1 MKHYSNIYRLRQSIA
16 PFNTLMSGA
25 HQIDTVLSTLRVE
38 ADPELESLFYEFED
52 LYEQKLWHQLT
63 QRLSVFFE
71 DPRSTPLRLRVYDNF
86 VTRFYDKINQLS
98 VVEFLLLSLKDND
111 DFDESLKFLMDLKE
125 SFKKIDE
132 KTQRNNGLK
141 NHDFGCLLIDI
152 EIARIYLFK
161 GELVKSRDSLDDLE
175 KVLDMED
182 SVPLKITNA
191 FYSTNAEYYGLK
203 KDFNS
208 FYYTSLLNLSTM
220 TTPEQQGRDEQEMK
234 ELAYKLSIAALLG
247 DKIYNFGEIL
257 NHPIMNSI
265 VADPQYKWLFDLLNA
280 LTSGDFTKFDKLIGV
295 QIPKVPILA
304 ENESFLRQKICLVTL
319 VESVFT
325 KDIRALS
332 FEDIASA
339 THLPK
344 DNVEHL
350 VMRAISL
357 NLIKGSIDQV
367 NELVTVTWV
376 QPRIINSEQISR
388 MRDKLV
394 DWNEEVAKLGEKIDA
409 HGKSIWV

>member
-1 MKHYSNIYRLRQSIA
+1 
-16 PFNTLMSGA
+16 MSGA
-25 HQIDTVLSTLRVE
+25 HQIDTVLSTLRLE
-38 ADPELESLFYEFED
+38 ADPELSSLFLEFED

-71 DPRSTPLRLRVYDNF
+71 SPKSAPLRLRVYTNF
-86 VTRFYDKINQLS
+86 VSKFYDKINQLS
-98 VVEFLLLSLKDND
+98 VVEFLLLSLKDYND
-111 DFDESLKFLMDLKE
+111 NDESLKFLTDLKQ
-125 SFKKIDE
+125 SFKDIDE
-132 KTQRNNGLK
+132 KKQRNDGLK
-141 NHDFGCLLIDI
+141 NHDLGCLFIEI

-161 GELVKSRDSLDDLE
+161 GELVKSRDLLDELE
-175 KVLDMED
+175 KVLDMRD
-182 SVPLKITNA
+182 SVPLQITNA
-191 FYSTNAEYYGLK
+191 FYSTTAEYYGLK

-220 TTPEQQGRDEQEMK
+220 SSLEKQQETDVQVLK
-234 ELAYKLSIAALLG
+234 DLAYKLSIAALLG
-247 DKIYNFGEIL
+247 DKIYNFGELL

-265 VADPQYKWLFDLLNA
+265 VSDPQYKWLFDLLNA
-280 LTSGDFTKFDKLIGV
+280 SSCGDFNKFDTLIGV

-325 KDIRALS
+325 KNIRTLS
-332 FEDIASA
+332 FDDIASA

-367 NELVTVTWV
+367 NELVSVTWV
-376 QPRIINSEQISR
+376 QPRIINNEKISR
-388 MRDKLV
+388 MKDKLV
-394 DWNEEVAKLGEKIDA
+394 DWNEEVARLGEKIDA
-409 HGKSIWV
+409 RGKSIWV